1 MKRQTEERAKEETAA
16 EAERTLARR
25 TGQEGGAAAVK
36 LESGAHG
43 GGWQA
48 RERLLSSAKSLSA
61 FLEFEAS
68 LWVRMGLSCVADT
81 DLGGT
86 LYFRARKKRYS
97 AVLKSMVSDHFELCI
112 RFLLIRTQR

>member
-25 TGQEGGAAAVK
+25 TGQGEGASVK
-36 LESGAHG
+36 LESGAWRAHG
-43 GGWQA
+43 GRPA

-68 LWVRMGLSCVADT
+68 LRMGLSCVADT

-97 AVLKSMVSDHFELCI
+97 AVLKSMVSDHFEKCI
-112 RFLLIRTQR
+112 GFLMIWTQR